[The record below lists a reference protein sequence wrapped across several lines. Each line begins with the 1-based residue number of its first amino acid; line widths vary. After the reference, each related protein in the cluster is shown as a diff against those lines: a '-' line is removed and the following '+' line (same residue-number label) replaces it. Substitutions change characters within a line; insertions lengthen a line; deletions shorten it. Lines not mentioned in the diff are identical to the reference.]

1 MISQKF
7 SAWKGERLKRR
18 DARQVVIVFRFYR
31 WPTKVPRLHGRAGA
45 NGDDRWERNW
55 MLRRGT
61 TANYT
66 TQPPRL
72 VVSFM

>member
-1 MISQKF
+1 M
-7 SAWKGERLKRR
+7 
-18 DARQVVIVFRFYR
+18 DAL
-31 WPTKVPRLHGRAGA
+31 VPMATLGG
-45 NGDDRWERNW
+45 ERNW

-66 TQPPRL
+66 TQPPRV